1 MNKTH
6 IFIVKIKNYFLPFIL
21 FLFTISLLVF
31 SSSSI
36 LAAKNGLK
44 LWANS
49 VIPSLFPFF
58 VATELLLKTNIP
70 YILGK
75 IFNRFMK
82 PLFNIN
88 GEGSFAVIMG
98 WISGYPIG
106 AKIASDFRN
115 KKILSKEE
123 CERLLSFTNTSGP
136 LFIVGTVGIS
146 LFGSIQIGILLLL
159 THLLA
164 AITVGFLFKYWKHS
178 SYNKNK
184 IIIKHNNINNKNNVN
199 NNVNFKNLGGIL
211 GESIYNSIST
221 ILIIGGFIVLFSVIV
236 SILNKSKFLYLA
248 CYLLNPAINFMH
260 IPSSFSSPVLTG
272 IIEVTNGIAQIA
284 SIKIK
289 AISINI
295 IITSF
300 LLGFGGISVL
310 LQVLNVISKT
320 DLSIKPY
327 IIGKILHANIA
338 AFYTFIFINIIP
350 FFNYNL

>member
-1 MNKTH
+1 MNINKTYF
-6 IFIVKIKNYFLPFIL
+6 FIIKIKNYFLPFV
-21 FLFTISLLVF
+21 FCLFTISLLVF
-31 SSSSI
+31 SSSNL

-44 LWANS
+44 LWVSS

-58 VATELLLKTNIP
+58 VATELLSKTNIP
-70 YILGK
+70 YLLGK
-75 IFNRFMK
+75 IFNKFMK
-82 PLFNIN
+82 PLFNIS

-106 AKIASDFRN
+106 AKIASSFRN

-146 LFGSIQIGILLLL
+146 LFGNIQIGILLLI

-164 AITVGFLFKYWKHS
+164 AITVGFLFRFWKYSPHQ
-178 SYNKNK
+178 
-184 IIIKHNNINNKNNVN
+184 KNNNSIKQFSSN
-199 NNVNFKNLGGIL
+199 NHLNVNFKNLGGIL
-211 GESIYNSIST
+211 GECIYNSIST
-221 ILIIGGFIVLFSVIV
+221 ILMIGGFIVLFSVIV

-248 CYLLNPAINFMH
+248 SYLLNPLINFMH
-260 IPSSFSSPVLTG
+260 IPSSFSSPILTG
-272 IIEVTNGIAQIA
+272 IIEVTNGISQVAN
-284 SIKIK
+284 IKIK

-295 IITSF
+295 ILTAF
-300 LLGFGGISVL
+300 LLGFGGISIL

-338 AFYTFIFINIIP
+338 ALYTFILINLVP
-350 FFNYNL
+350 FLNYNL